1 MPQRRR
7 RKKANNPKN
16 QTALRGGF
24 SYPVQNPTKNTVAP
38 EQNHVPRTHSAILR
52 RPLTIRK
59 NHHVPK
65 PRRTHPK
72 IAPPLRAP
80 TLYPRRHAHPR
91 RLAHPSLPSPLPKQT
106 PSPSSNKTSLPNTA
120 PTTRK
125 QPNLTTLPYCKKSPR
140 TTANCSTWWTD

>member
-38 EQNHVPRTHSAILR
+38 EPNRVPRTHSAILR

-59 NHHVPK
+59 NHAELIQKSRH
-65 PRRTHPK
+65 RYER
-72 IAPPLRAP
+72 PLF
-80 TLYPRRHAHPR
+80 TLA
-91 RLAHPSLPSPLPKQT
+91 AT
-106 PSPSSNKTSLPNTA
+106 
-120 PTTRK
+120 
-125 QPNLTTLPYCKKSPR
+125 LTLGVWLILFALSFAKADTVAFL
-140 TTANCSTWWTD
+140 